1 MENWNLSEYNLRN
14 ERMEEN
20 TDICWWK
27 RRKKERKQVIKFES
41 KDNKYERKRKFKWE
55 KT

>member
-20 TDICWWK
+20 TDLGEREE
-27 RRKKERKQVIKFES
+27 RRRES
-41 KDNKYERKRKFKWE
+41 KL
-55 KT
+55 